1 MRTLKV
7 GILFLVGCAS
17 VEEKMRNLSVE
28 YSISPQLNP
37 DTVRTIAVF
46 AKNDIYF

>member
-17 VEEKMRNLSVE
+17 LT
-28 YSISPQLNP
+28 P
-37 DTVRTIAVF
+37 
-46 AKNDIYF
+46 